1 MVKSRL
7 KKSAPECPFECGGG
21 GVNAIW
27 AMPTWGWRQAE
38 RGFPYNSQQSMEL
51 IVIGSSGKLLR
62 SPIYCI
68 VFTGGR
74 HKGTLFLV
82 SPQFPPS

>member
-38 RGFPYNSQQSMEL
+38 KCFPNSSEEEL
-51 IVIGSSGKLLR
+51 
-62 SPIYCI
+62 
-68 VFTGGR
+68 
-74 HKGTLFLV
+74 
-82 SPQFPPS
+82 

>member
-38 RGFPYNSQQSMEL
+38 RCFPKLLLLKLVDSFVMTCSFKLQV
-51 IVIGSSGKLLR
+51 IIIGSYK
-62 SPIYCI
+62 YC
-68 VFTGGR
+68 
-74 HKGTLFLV
+74 
-82 SPQFPPS
+82 